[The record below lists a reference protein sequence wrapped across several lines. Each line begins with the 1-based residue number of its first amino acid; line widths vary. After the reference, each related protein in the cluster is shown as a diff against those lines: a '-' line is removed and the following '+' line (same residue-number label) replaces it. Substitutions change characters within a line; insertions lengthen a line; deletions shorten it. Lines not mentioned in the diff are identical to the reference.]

1 MSATNLIFRAT
12 LVFTALLMAAATAV
26 IIGLGAA
33 YVYYDAQLPDA
44 ASLQTPAMDV
54 PLRVFSADG
63 LLMGE
68 YGVERRAPLD
78 YDEIPQTVIQAFLA
92 AEDDRFFSHPG
103 VDYQGLVR
111 AAFILIT
118 TGEKTQGGSTIT
130 MQLAR
135 NLFLSNE
142 KSYTRKVKEILLALR
157 LEAQYSKQDILALY
171 LNKIY
176 MGHRAY
182 GVATAAR
189 VYYGK
194 ALDELS
200 LAQIAMIAGLPKAP
214 SSYNPITNP
223 QRAQLRRNYVLRR
236 MLELG
241 YIEAEAF
248 GQATAEAVSAQLQTL
263 QPELKAPHIAEMV
276 RAQMVAQF
284 GEAAYTQGYRVIT
297 TLLGTHQKAAND
309 GLHQALLDYDQ
320 RHEYRGPETRLTEED
335 MADQASTERAL
346 GKLPKANDLLPA
358 LVVASSPTALTV
370 FTPGEKPIT
379 LQGEALSWAKSGTKG
394 KALAARGDVVRIQ
407 ATGNRKS
414 PWRLAQIPAVQGAL
428 VGLDPNNGAILAMVG
443 GFDFGLSK
451 FNRAIQAERQP
462 GSNFKPFLYSAAL
475 DHGFTP
481 ASIINDAPVVFD
493 DPTLGRDWR
502 PENYSGRIFGPTR
515 LREALIKSRN
525 LVSIRIMRSIGIGV
539 AREHAA
545 RFGLPLDR
553 MPKDLS
559 LSLGSATFTPLEV
572 ARGYAVFAN
581 GGRLVTPYYIQEILD
596 AEGESLFTAK
606 PLRVCVRCPAEERAP
621 QVISPQNAYLMT
633 DIMQDV
639 VRRGTARRAQQLGR
653 TDLAGKTG
661 TTNDTNDAWFSG
673 FNASLVA
680 TAWVG
685 FDQLQ
690 SLGRSETG
698 GRAALPM
705 WMHYMGNVLKD
716 TPPAVQPRP
725 AGLVTVRINA
735 DSGKLVSGYAANAIF
750 ETFYENALPE
760 VELAGET
767 DRDDGVV
774 VEDLF

>member
-1 MSATNLIFRAT
+1 M
-12 LVFTALLMAAATAV
+12 
-26 IIGLGAA
+26 
-33 YVYYDAQLPDA
+33 YYDAQLPDSA
-44 ASLQTPAMDV
+44 TLQAPSLDV
-54 PLRVFSADG
+54 PLRIYSADG

-78 YDEIPQTVIQAFLA
+78 YAQIPQPVVQAFLA

-111 AAFILIT
+111 AAFILLT

-142 KSYTRKVKEILLALR
+142 KSYTRKIKEILLALR
-157 LEAQYSKQDILALY
+157 LEAQYSKEDILALY

-194 ALDELS
+194 DLGELN
-200 LAQIAMIAGLPKAP
+200 LAQVAMIAGLPKAP

-241 YIEAEAF
+241 HIQQLDFDEAQSEPV
-248 GQATAEAVSAQLQTL
+248 TAQLQPN
-263 QPELKAPHIAEMV
+263 QPELEAGHLAEMV
-276 RAQMVAQF
+276 RAQMVEQF
-284 GEAAYTQGYRVIT
+284 GEAAYTQGYRVTT
-297 TLLGTHQKAAND
+297 TLIGAEQKAAND
-309 GLHQALLDYDQ
+309 GLHYALLDYDQ
-320 RHEYRGPETRLTEED
+320 RHSYRGSESQLSDAD
-335 MADQASTERAL
+335 MADQVSAERAL
-346 GKLPKANDLLPA
+346 KRLPQVANLQAA
-358 LVVASSPTALTV
+358 LVMKASNDALTV
-370 FTPGEKPIT
+370 FSASGETLT
-379 LQGEALSWAKSGTKG
+379 LQGDALAWARAGKGG
-394 KALAARGDVVRIQ
+394 KALAAGGDVVRIQ
-407 ATGNRKS
+407 ATGNSKA

-428 VGLDPNNGAILAMVG
+428 VALNPKDGAIVAMVG
-443 GFDFGLSK
+443 GYDFGLSK
-451 FNRAIQAERQP
+451 FNRATQAERQP

-475 DHGFTP
+475 DNGFTP
-481 ASIINDAPVVFD
+481 ASMINDAPVVFD

-525 LVSIRIMRSIGIGV
+525 LVSIRIMRAMGTDTT
-539 AREHAA
+539 RKHAA
-545 RFGLPLDR
+545 RFGLPLER

-559 LSLGSATFTPLEV
+559 LALGTATFSPLEV

-581 GGRLVTPYYIQEILD
+581 GGQLITPYYINEIRD
-596 AEGESLFTAK
+596 KNDDILFTAK
-606 PLRVCVRCPAEERAP
+606 PQHVCSNCPEGEQAPRA
-621 QVISPQNAYLMT
+621 ISAQNAYLMT

-639 VRRGTARRAQQLGR
+639 VRRGTARRAMQLGR
-653 TDLAGKTG
+653 SDLAGKTG

-673 FNASLVA
+673 FNAKRVA

-690 SLGRSETG
+690 SLGRAETG

-705 WMHYMGNVLKD
+705 WMHYMGAVLKD
-716 TPPAVQPRP
+716 TPPALQQRP
-725 AGLVTVRINA
+725 PGLVTVRINP
-735 DSGKLVSGYAANAIF
+735 DNGKLVNGFSANAIF
-750 ETFYENALPE
+750 ESFYEDQLPAT
-760 VELAGET
+760 ELGGDQGGDSGT
-767 DRDDGVV
+767 N